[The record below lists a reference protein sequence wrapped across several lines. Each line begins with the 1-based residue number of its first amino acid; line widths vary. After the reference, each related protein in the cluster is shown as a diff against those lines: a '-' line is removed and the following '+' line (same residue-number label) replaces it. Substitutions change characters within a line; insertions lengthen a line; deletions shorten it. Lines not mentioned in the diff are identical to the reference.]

1 MEKRELQD
9 LQRSAAQSERELES
23 LRSELQGIRETVT
36 QSERVERELQIRLA
50 NIAERQTEEI
60 ERLTLERDFYYKRVF
75 ALEDQN
81 RQLADTV
88 ANYSLQAQKVERELT
103 ETANKYLRWGQKLER
118 ELARIDPDGA
128 PARRFD
134 AQDHA

>member
-1 MEKRELQD
+1 
-9 LQRSAAQSERELES
+9 
-23 LRSELQGIRETVT
+23 
-36 QSERVERELQIRLA
+36 VER
-50 NIAERQTEEI
+50 
-60 ERLTLERDFYYKRVF
+60 K
-75 ALEDQN
+75 
-81 RQLADTV
+81 
-88 ANYSLQAQKVERELT
+88 LT